1 MLPTERTKHRVAG
14 LLTALALAAG
24 TLGAVALFASRPA
37 RAAAQT
43 ATATPAEAASGPVAE
58 ARALLERYSA
68 EGLSES
74 VLLRPRA
81 EGSAVRSIEID
92 DDGSVLVNGKDF
104 DEEELVT
111 FLGED
116 GRRLAELADLDARER
131 RAALG
136 LELPE
141 AAAEAEESGARVEF
155 DMPSIPGVP
164 PIPHV
169 PPVPRIHV
177 RASRDDR
184 VSVGH
189 SIHIGPDETAH
200 DVVCIGCSVDLE
212 GEAFGNVVAVGG
224 SVRVKGTA
232 HGDAVAIG
240 GSVDVSSEGEVQG
253 EGVAVGGSIDVEDGG
268 QILGQRSS
276 VGIGGPWF
284 GRFGEGWDFPF
295 GMFSDLGR
303 LVASIFRTG
312 LLALVGVLLFLALRP
327 AVERAARRSRE
338 EPWKAVFAGLMVQLL
353 ILPVLVLVTVVLAV
367 SIIGIPLLALVPV
380 ALLAFVVAALLGFVG
395 VGLELG
401 RWIERRTHGRFSSP
415 VLAVIVGIVLIQATS
430 LVGRLLS
437 LPSGWVAAVGFSV
450 VLLGFFLKYV
460 AWTVGMG
467 AMTLVAFGRDWRRRE
482 PEPAGAEAAEPEPER
497 PAAELPPPPPPPP
510 PAADPAS

>member
-1 MLPTERTKHRVAG
+1 MLRIDRTHHRVAG
-14 LLTALALAAG
+14 LLPGLALVAGTLVAAALAAPRPALAAG
-24 TLGAVALFASRPA
+24 EIAV
-37 RAAAQT
+37 
-43 ATATPAEAASGPVAE
+43 PAESGPVVT

-104 DEEELVT
+104 DEEELVS

-116 GRRLAELADLDARER
+116 GGRLAALAGLDARAR
-131 RAALG
+131 RVALG
-136 LELPE
+136 LEVAPEQAE
-141 AAAEAEESGARVEF
+141 AAGPEVDVEIPA
-155 DMPSIPGVP
+155 MPGI
-164 PIPHV
+164 
-169 PPVPRIHV
+169 PPVPRVPSVPHIRV

-189 SIHIGPDETAH
+189 SIHIGPDETAN
-200 DVVCIGCSVDLE
+200 DVVCVGCSVDLE

-232 HGDAVAIG
+232 HGDAVSIG

-253 EGVAVGGSIDVEDGG
+253 EGVAIGGSIDVDEGG

-312 LLALVGVLLFLALRP
+312 LLALVGVLLFLAMRP
-327 AVERAARRSRE
+327 AVERAARRARE
-338 EPWKAVFAGLMVQLL
+338 EPWKAVFAGLLVQLL
-353 ILPVLVLVTVVLAV
+353 VLPVLVLVTVILAV

-380 ALLAFVVAALLGFVG
+380 AILAFVVAALLGFVG

-401 RWIERRTHGRFSSP
+401 RWVERRTHGRFSSP
-415 VLAVIVGIVLIQATS
+415 VMAVIVGIVLIQATS

-437 LPSGWVAAVGFSV
+437 IPSGWVAAIGFSI

-467 AMTLVAFGRDWRRRE
+467 AMTLVAFARDWRRRAPE
-482 PEPAGAEAAEPEPER
+482 PSDAEPAGKEPMEPARE
-497 PAAELPPPPPPPP
+497 PPPPPD
-510 PAADPAS
+510 ATS